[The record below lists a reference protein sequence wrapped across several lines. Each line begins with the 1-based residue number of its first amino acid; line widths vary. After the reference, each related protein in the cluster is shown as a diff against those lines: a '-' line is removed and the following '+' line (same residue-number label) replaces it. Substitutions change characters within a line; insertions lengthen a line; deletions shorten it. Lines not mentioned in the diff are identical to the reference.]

1 MLAAHSKNAPF
12 CSLRWRL
19 GRWRNE
25 SNVMSV
31 ISVLHA
37 PRDQALGRKIADAL
51 SRYGHAPRRISGD
64 PHTGDLALADNAA
77 IVIWST
83 AALKLA
89 RLHEQAR
96 DAFRRGALIPVAVGG
111 ASAPTGFDAL
121 APVDLSGW
129 SGDDNDPR
137 WRFVLEEISIAAQ
150 RQQLEDANVWAAPE
164 AGADV
169 AEEPLRDGAALDDA
183 YLDETGLD
191 IPALDHDAEIIEAR
205 EDFMPPLARP
215 APASARRKF
224 NPMTVA
230 ITGGLAIGAVAGAAI
245 LLAPGFLASPEGAQ
259 INVAE
264 VATPVEPGALAFVQ
278 PSDDFDGADN
288 EATAPGDSQ
297 TMDANANPA
306 TTFNLDAEEMRLT
319 PPVLHDADGLASAAS
334 EAVAEDAQVLELAS
348 ALGFDEEGA
357 ETPTLDEITLPE
369 EVSEE
374 DAALEAAAQEEAAKI
389 KLFAAIARG
398 KQELASNGAVAE
410 VLPEETA
417 PDLAIP
423 EEALPDAIGPDE
435 VGLDIVAPDA
445 APATNQAPPIQ
456 TLTPQTTGNVFKEC
470 ADCPEMVR
478 LEQGAFRMGAPASEP
493 ARHVSEGPVT
503 PVTVSKPFAIATT
516 EVTFAQWDAC
526 IADGGCRYLP
536 PDQGWGRTDR
546 PAVNV
551 SFGDAKAYATWLSQ
565 KTGKAYRLPSEA
577 EWEYAA
583 RAGSRGPFA
592 IGASLA
598 PTTANYNAHFAYG
611 GKKGEYRKQTVPVAS
626 FAPNKF
632 GLFDMH
638 GNAWEWTADCWT
650 ESHEGAPQ
658 DGSAAL
664 SGDCSRR
671 VLKGGAWNTGGWRLR
686 SAHRIGK
693 PHTARE
699 YDNGF
704 RVVRDLD

>member
-1 MLAAHSKNAPF
+1 
-12 CSLRWRL
+12 
-19 GRWRNE
+19 
-25 SNVMSV
+25 MSV

-37 PRDQALGRKIADAL
+37 PRDQVLGRKIADAL

-64 PHTGDLALADNAA
+64 PCTGDLALADNAA

-89 RLHEQAR
+89 RLNEQAR

-111 ASAPTGFDAL
+111 ASAPSGFDAL

-137 WRFVLEEISIAAQ
+137 WRFVLEEINIAAQ
-150 RQQLEDANVWAAPE
+150 RQQLADANVWAEPE
-164 AGADV
+164 AGVADEPV
-169 AEEPLRDGAALDDA
+169 AEDQLLDDA
-183 YLDETGLD
+183 LFDEVGLD

-205 EDFMPPLARP
+205 EDFMPPPARP
-215 APASARRKF
+215 AAASAHRKF
-224 NPMTVA
+224 NPLAVA
-230 ITGGLAIGAVAGAAI
+230 IAGGLAIGAVAGAAI
-245 LLAPGFLASPEGAQ
+245 LLAPGFLTSTDGAQ

-264 VATPVEPGALAFVQ
+264 GATPAEPGALAFVQ
-278 PSDDFDGADN
+278 PSDGFNSANN
-288 EATAPGDSQ
+288 EAATPGDSQ
-297 TMDANANPA
+297 TMGANANPA
-306 TTFNLDAEEMRLT
+306 AAFNLDAEEMRLT
-319 PPVLHDADGLASAAS
+319 PPVLRDADGLASAAP
-334 EAVAEDAQVLELAS
+334 EAVSEDAQVLELAF

-357 ETPTLDEITLPE
+357 EIPTTDEITLSE
-369 EVSEE
+369 EVSAE

-398 KQELASNGAVAE
+398 KQELASNGVVAPA
-410 VLPEETA
+410 LPEETA
-417 PDLAIP
+417 PALAAP
-423 EEALPDAIGPDE
+423 EQALSDAIGPDE
-435 VGLDIVAPDA
+435 TAPDA
-445 APATNQAPPIQ
+445 APVNEPAAIATLPVQTAPPAA
-456 TLTPQTTGNVFKEC
+456 GNVFKEC
-470 ADCPEMVR
+470 ADCPEMTR
-478 LEQGAFRMGAPASEP
+478 LEPGEFRMGAPASEP
-493 ARHVSEGPVT
+493 ARHISEGPVT

-536 PDQGWGRTDR
+536 PDQGWGRADR

-551 SFGDAKAYATWLSQ
+551 SFDDAKAYATWLSQ
-565 KTGKAYRLPSEA
+565 KTGKTYRLPSEA

-592 IGASLA
+592 IGATGASASLA
-598 PTTANYNAHFAYG
+598 PTTANYNAHFGYG

-638 GNAWEWTADCWT
+638 GNAWEWTADCWA

-664 SGDCSRR
+664 GGDCSRR

>member
-1 MLAAHSKNAPF
+1 
-12 CSLRWRL
+12 
-19 GRWRNE
+19 
-25 SNVMSV
+25 MSV

-37 PRDQALGRKIADAL
+37 PGDQVLGRKIADAL

-83 AALKLA
+83 AALKLV
-89 RLHEQAR
+89 RLHEQAS
-96 DAFRRGALIPVAVGG
+96 DALRRGALIPVAVGG
-111 ASAPTGFDAL
+111 ASAPSGFAAL

-137 WRFVLEEISIAAQ
+137 WRFILEEISIAAQ
-150 RQQLEDANVWAAPE
+150 RQQLEDASVWAAPE
-164 AGADV
+164 VEDGVADDPL
-169 AEEPLRDGAALDDA
+169 AEDLSLGDA
-183 YLDETGLD
+183 DLDETGLD
-191 IPALDHDAEIIEAR
+191 IPALDHSTEIIEAR
-205 EDFMPPLARP
+205 EDFMLPP
-215 APASARRKF
+215 APASASRKF
-224 NPMTVA
+224 NPMAVA
-230 ITGGLAIGAVAGAAI
+230 VAGGLAIGAVAGAAI
-245 LLAPGFLASPEGAQ
+245 LLAPGFLTSTDSAQ

-264 VATPVEPGALAFVQ
+264 AATPLPVEPGALAFVQ
-278 PSDDFDGADN
+278 PSDGFNGANN

-297 TMDANANPA
+297 TTGANANPA
-306 TTFNLDAEEMRLT
+306 AAFNLNAEEMRLT
-319 PPVLHDADGLASAAS
+319 PPVLRDANELASVAL
-334 EAVAEDAQVLELAS
+334 EPDVAVEDLQVLELAS
-348 ALGFDEEGA
+348 ALGFDEAGVEIL
-357 ETPTLDEITLPE
+357 TTDEPALPE
-369 EVSEE
+369 DVSAE

-398 KQELASNGAVAE
+398 KQELESNGVVAE
-410 VLPEETA
+410 ALSEETTPELAA
-417 PDLAIP
+417 P
-423 EEALPDAIGPDE
+423 EQALPDTIGPDE
-435 VGLDIVAPDA
+435 TTQNEPV
-445 APATNQAPPIQ
+445 TNL
-456 TLTPQTTGNVFKEC
+456 TLPSQTTPPAAGNVFKEC
-470 ADCPEMVR
+470 ADCPEMAR
-478 LEQGAFRMGAPASEP
+478 LEPGAFRMGAPASEP
-493 ARHVSEGPVT
+493 ARHISEGPVT

-536 PDQGWGRTDR
+536 PDQGWGRADR

-551 SFGDAKAYATWLSQ
+551 SFDDAKAYADWLSQ
-565 KTGKAYRLPSEA
+565 KTSKTYRLPSEA

-598 PTTANYNAHFAYG
+598 PTAANYNAHFAYG

-650 ESHEGAPQ
+650 ENHEGAPQ

-664 SGDCSRR
+664 GGDCSRR

-693 PHTARE
+693 ARTARE

>member
-1 MLAAHSKNAPF
+1 
-12 CSLRWRL
+12 
-19 GRWRNE
+19 
-25 SNVMSV
+25 MSV

-37 PRDQALGRKIADAL
+37 PRDQVLGRKIADAL

-64 PHTGDLALADNAA
+64 PCTGDLALADNAA
-77 IVIWST
+77 IVIWSA

-89 RLHEQAR
+89 RLNEQAR

-111 ASAPTGFDAL
+111 ASAPSGFDAL

-137 WRFVLEEISIAAQ
+137 WRFVLEEINIAAQ
-150 RQQLEDANVWAAPE
+150 RQQLADANVWAEPETEPE
-164 AGADV
+164 AGADA
-169 AEEPLRDGAALDDA
+169 AEALLLNDAALDDTS
-183 YLDETGLD
+183 LDETSLDEAGLD

-205 EDFMPPLARP
+205 EDFMPPPARP
-215 APASARRKF
+215 AGPSARRKF
-224 NPMTVA
+224 NPMAVA
-230 ITGGLAIGAVAGAAI
+230 VAGGLAIGAVAGAAI

-264 VATPVEPGALAFVQ
+264 VATPAEPGALAFVQ
-278 PSDDFDGADN
+278 PSDDFNDANN
-288 EATAPGDSQ
+288 EPAAPGDSQ
-297 TMDANANPA
+297 TTGANVNPA
-306 TTFNLDAEEMRLT
+306 AAFNLDAEEMRLT
-319 PPVLHDADGLASAAS
+319 PPVLRDVEELASAAP
-334 EAVAEDAQVLELAS
+334 EAVAEDAQVIELAS

-357 ETPTLDEITLPE
+357 EVPITDEITLPE
-369 EVSEE
+369 EVSAE

-398 KQELASNGAVAE
+398 KQELASNGAVAPA
-410 VLPEETA
+410 LPEETA
-417 PDLAIP
+417 PERAAP
-423 EEALPDAIGPDE
+423 EEALPDTIGPDE
-435 VGLDIVAPDA
+435 TAPDA
-445 APATNQAPPIQ
+445 PPANEPAAIAALPIQ
-456 TLTPQTTGNVFKEC
+456 TAPPAAGNAFKDC
-470 ADCPEMVR
+470 ADCPAMAR
-478 LEQGAFRMGAPASEP
+478 LEPGEFRMGAPASEP
-493 ARHVSEGPVT
+493 ARHISEGPVT
-503 PVTVSKPFAIATT
+503 PVTISKPFAIATT

-536 PDQGWGRTDR
+536 PDQGWGRADR

-551 SFGDAKAYATWLSQ
+551 SFDDAQAYATWLSQ
-565 KTGKAYRLPSEA
+565 KTGKTYRLPSEA

-592 IGASLA
+592 IGATGASASLA

-638 GNAWEWTADCWT
+638 GNAWEWTADCWA

-664 SGDCSRR
+664 GGDCSRR
-671 VLKGGAWNTGGWRLR
+671 ALKGGAWNTGGWRLR

-693 PHTARE
+693 PRTARE

>member
-1 MLAAHSKNAPF
+1 
-12 CSLRWRL
+12 
-19 GRWRNE
+19 
-25 SNVMSV
+25 MSV

-37 PRDQALGRKIADAL
+37 PRDQVLGRKIADAL

-64 PHTGDLALADNAA
+64 PCTGDLALADNAA

-89 RLHEQAR
+89 RLNEQAR

-111 ASAPTGFDAL
+111 ASAPSGFDAL

-150 RQQLEDANVWAAPE
+150 RQQLEDANVWAEPE

-169 AEEPLRDGAALDDA
+169 AKALLLDGAALDDA
-183 YLDETGLD
+183 SLDEAGLD
-191 IPALDHDAEIIEAR
+191 IPALGHDAEIIEAR
-205 EDFMPPLARP
+205 EDFTPAPARP
-215 APASARRKF
+215 AGPSARRKF
-224 NPMTVA
+224 NPMAVA
-230 ITGGLAIGAVAGAAI
+230 VAGGLAIGAVAGAAT
-245 LLAPGFLASPEGAQ
+245 LLAPGFLTSTDGAQ

-264 VATPVEPGALAFVQ
+264 VATPAPAEPGALAFVQ
-278 PSDDFDGADN
+278 SSDDFKGASN

-297 TMDANANPA
+297 TTGANANPA
-306 TTFNLDAEEMRLT
+306 AAFNLDAEEMRLT
-319 PPVLHDADGLASAAS
+319 PPVLRDVEELASAAP

-348 ALGFDEEGA
+348 ALGFDEEGV
-357 ETPTLDEITLPE
+357 EIPTTDEIILPE
-369 EVSEE
+369 EVSAE

-398 KQELASNGAVAE
+398 KQELASNGVVAPA
-410 VLPEETA
+410 LPEETA
-417 PDLAIP
+417 PELAAP
-423 EEALPDAIGPDE
+423 EQALSDAIGPDE
-435 VGLDIVAPDA
+435 TAPDA
-445 APATNQAPPIQ
+445 APVNEPAAIAAPPIQ
-456 TLTPQTTGNVFKEC
+456 TAPPAAGNVIKDC
-470 ADCPEMVR
+470 ANCPAMAR
-478 LEQGAFRMGAPASEP
+478 LEPGAFRMGAPASEP
-493 ARHVSEGPVT
+493 ARHISEGPVM

-536 PDQGWGRTDR
+536 PDQGWGRADR

-551 SFGDAKAYATWLSQ
+551 SFDDAKAYATWLSQ
-565 KTGKAYRLPSEA
+565 KTGKTYRLPSEA

-598 PTTANYNAHFAYG
+598 PTAANYNAHFAYG

-638 GNAWEWTADCWT
+638 GNAWEWTADCWA

-664 SGDCSRR
+664 GGDCSRR

-693 PHTARE
+693 PRTARE